1 VTRFLSVGIHRGFC
15 GEMHF
20 ADPAI
25 PSVMMLAIIIHMML
39 AIIIMMLVAWFTYIE
54 STVLVAVLV
63 ISATSFWAWGII
75 RIRQIWIA
83 GLSIH

>member
-1 VTRFLSVGIHRGFC
+1 MTRFLSVGIHLGFC
-15 GEMHF
+15 VEMHF

-25 PSVMMLAIIIHMML
+25 PSMML

>member
-1 VTRFLSVGIHRGFC
+1 VTRFLSVSIHLGFC

-25 PSVMMLAIIIHMML
+25 PSVMMLAIIIMML

-83 GLSIH
+83 GLSIR

>member
-1 VTRFLSVGIHRGFC
+1 VTRFLSVGIHLGFC
-15 GEMHF
+15 VEMHF

-25 PSVMMLAIIIHMML
+25 PSMMLAIIIMML

>member
-1 VTRFLSVGIHRGFC
+1 
-15 GEMHF
+15 MHF

-25 PSVMMLAIIIHMML
+25 PSVMMLAIIIMMLAIIIMMLAIIIMML

-83 GLSIH
+83 GLSIR

>member
-1 VTRFLSVGIHRGFC
+1 VTRFLSVSIHLGFC

-25 PSVMMLAIIIHMML
+25 PSVMML

-75 RIRQIWIA
+75 RIRQTWIA
-83 GLSIH
+83 GLSIR

>member
-1 VTRFLSVGIHRGFC
+1 VTRFLSVSIHLGFC

-25 PSVMMLAIIIHMML
+25 PSVMML

-83 GLSIH
+83 GLSIR